1 MQISKWLFVILASSL
16 LMACSNSDGDNN
28 TTPPPS
34 PPPEPVPTPPS
45 LDSGIINSQNA
56 TTVASDAFSGLSST
70 SDAGNELS
78 DLSTGIGN
86 DFVGGVDID
95 TGGDLNVVDR
105 AKRLIERANS
115 GIPATSAIATG
126 VVITENDIPCE
137 EGGSY
142 DFIWEDNDDNE
153 EFSAGDTITTIDDNC
168 VEYGET
174 TNGQISVTLHE
185 DEPNLSMTMIFTDFT
200 TIDSEGTSTL
210 NGDLSV
216 IIEDSSESF
225 SISSTS
231 FSFSDSEFSATFSN
245 VSLTGTTSGTLESL
259 VMTADTLTVVEE
271 GVTETFSNVSSTFTE
286 DSNTLVYTMDLNE
299 TFDAPELGGTVSV
312 DTLQPF
318 EELESD
324 EFPYTGIM
332 KITASD
338 NSSVTL
344 TALDAVNVRLEVDE
358 DGDGAID
365 ETIND
370 TTWASLDIL

>member
-1 MQISKWLFVILASSL
+1 MHISKWLFVILTSSL

-34 PPPEPVPTPPS
+34 PSPEPVPAPPS

-56 TTVASDAFSGLSST
+56 TTVASDAINGLSST
-70 SDAGNELS
+70 SEAGNELS

-86 DFVGGVDID
+86 DFVGGVGVEID
-95 TGGDLNVVDR
+95 GSFNVVDY
-105 AKRLIERANS
+105 AKRRMANS
-115 GIPATSAIATG
+115 GIPAIPAIATG
-126 VVITENDIPCE
+126 AVLPVNDIPCE
-137 EGGSY
+137 ESGSY
-142 DFIWEDNDDNE
+142 DSIFADNDDDE
-153 EFSAGDTITTIDDNC
+153 YFSAGDTITTIDYNC

-174 TNGQISVTLHE
+174 TNGQFSVTLLE
-185 DEPNLSMTMIFTDFT
+185 EEPNLSMTMIFTDFT

-231 FSFSDSEFSATFSN
+231 FSFSDSESAGTFTN

-259 VMTADTLTVVEE
+259 VMTADALTVVEE
-271 GVTETFSNVSSTFTE
+271 GVTETFNNVSLTFTE
-286 DSNTLVYTMDLNE
+286 DSNTLVYTMDLNG
-299 TFDAPELGGTVSV
+299 TFDVPELEGTVSV
-312 DTLQPF
+312 DTLQRF

-324 EFPYTGIM
+324 EFPYAGIM

-344 TALDAVNVRLEVDE
+344 TALDAVNVLLEIDE

>member
-1 MQISKWLFVILASSL
+1 MHISKWLFVILTSSL

-34 PPPEPVPTPPS
+34 PSPEPVPAPPS

-56 TTVASDAFSGLSST
+56 TTVASDAINGLSST
-70 SDAGNELS
+70 SEAGNELS

-86 DFVGGVDID
+86 DFVGGVGVEID
-95 TGGDLNVVDR
+95 GSFNVVDY
-105 AKRLIERANS
+105 AKRRMANS
-115 GIPATSAIATG
+115 GIPAIPAIATG
-126 VVITENDIPCE
+126 AVLPVNDIPCE
-137 EGGSY
+137 ESGSY
-142 DFIWEDNDDNE
+142 DSIFADNDDDE
-153 EFSAGDTITTIDDNC
+153 YFSVGDTITTIDYNC

-174 TNGQISVTLHE
+174 TNGQFSVTLLEE
-185 DEPNLSMTMIFTDFT
+185 DPNLSMTMIFTDFT

-271 GVTETFSNVSSTFTE
+271 GVTETFNNVSLTFTE
-286 DSNTLVYTMDLNE
+286 DSNTLVYTMDLNG

-312 DTLQPF
+312 DTLQRF

-324 EFPYTGIM
+324 EFPYAGIM